1 MKGDAG
7 ESALEIVNWH
17 IDAPNYRAV
26 PFMSNGQPGPE
37 LDLRALFLQCLQEV
51 GSIDYAWSP

>member
-26 PFMSNGQPGPE
+26 PFMSNGTPGKE
-37 LDLRALFLQCLQEV
+37 LDLRPLFLQFIQEV
-51 GSIDYAWSP
+51 GTIDYAWSP